1 MVIVA
6 GADARTGRNHG
17 LAITRVRTED
27 GQELPA
33 AEYFTSMGGYLTARP

>member
-6 GADARTGRNHG
+6 GADARRGRNHG

-27 GQELPA
+27 GRELPA
-33 AEYFTSMGGYLTARP
+33 TEYFTSMGGYLTTTP